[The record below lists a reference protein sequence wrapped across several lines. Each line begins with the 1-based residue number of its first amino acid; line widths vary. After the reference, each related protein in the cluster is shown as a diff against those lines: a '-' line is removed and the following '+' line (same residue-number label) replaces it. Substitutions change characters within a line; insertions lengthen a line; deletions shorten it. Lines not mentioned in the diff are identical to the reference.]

1 MNPFKIRYRSRKN
14 SFYKILPWAYVSEF
28 AEGVVVQKNGLLQ
41 RTFAF
46 RGPDLE
52 AASAIYIN
60 DMCLFLNDIVRS
72 LGDGWA
78 FCFETD
84 HFETRDYQGTVFSN
98 TAAYLI
104 DKEREFTYQSYGA
117 HFDTN
122 YYLTIVYE
130 SPIDISN
137 KITNIFFK
145 EKSIGLDTSI
155 KEAIKKLLSV
165 TDDIYALLSKKMTIV
180 PLDNDETL
188 RFLKASISRTKNP
201 IGNQSGC
208 CAPFFLDHILPD
220 EVLDI
225 GMTLKL
231 GEYFIPMITINAFP
245 SKTYPAIL
253 DALNAAQIEY
263 RWTSRFICMDKQT
276 ALSAIQKQSDK
287 YFGQRESWK
296 QTFFKMWTKEDTGR
310 VNKGA
315 VVREEETDAAQIDV
329 ETDVV
334 SLGYYTSSLM
344 VWDTSLKKAKEKLTA
359 LKSIIGA
366 AGFTCVEETFNA
378 LECFM
383 AMMPGNVYPNIRR
396 TALTSMNFAHV
407 IPLSAIW
414 PGESYN
420 AHTDR
425 LCKVAVPLMTC
436 SSNYR
441 TPFYFNL
448 NVSDV
453 GMAFIVGPIGSGKST
468 LLQLI
473 EAQFLKY
480 PEARVIILDK
490 GRSARQLTMAVGGR
504 YYEPGANRI
513 AFQPLENLDSQEEIL
528 FAAEFIEGLLI
539 MQQQKITPAI
549 SKAVYE
555 AVELVS
561 GMPKKQR
568 TLTTFRQ
575 TVNYYDEARNLDTIK
590 EALQPY
596 CLGGKYGQ
604 IFDAE
609 STDMSLDTSWL
620 MIEMGELMKLGEACV
635 TPALKY
641 IFHLIES
648 KFDGTL
654 TLLVLDEA
662 FLFFKNPIF
671 ADQFK
676 EWIKTVR
683 KLNVM
688 IVFATQEI
696 ADIINSPLCST
707 ITEECLTK
715 IFLANQEASVPVISE
730 YYRQLGLT
738 DSQIDIISH
747 AVMKKDYFYKSPKGT
762 RLFQLD
768 LGELTLA
775 LIGSQNHKMLD
786 RLEKKH
792 KEEAGYEYVKDILE
806 AKNINYRNYLEE

>member
-1 MNPFKIRYRSRKN
+1 MQPFKIRYRAKKN
-14 SFYKILPWAYVSEF
+14 SFYKILPWAYISDY

-52 AASAIYIN
+52 SAAALYIN
-60 DMCLFLNDIVRS
+60 DMCLFINDIVKS
-72 LGDGWA
+72 LGSGWA
-78 FCFETD
+78 FCFENN
-84 HFETRDYQGTVFSN
+84 HFQTRDYQGATFTN

-130 SPIDISN
+130 SPLDISN

-145 EKSIGLDTSI
+145 EKTIGLDSSI
-155 KEAIKKLLSV
+155 KEAVKKLLAV
-165 TDDIYALLSKKMTIV
+165 TDDICALLAKKMTIV

-188 RFLKASISRTKNP
+188 AYLKQSVSKSGYPVQNQNDIS
-201 IGNQSGC
+201 
-208 CAPFFLDHILPD
+208 PFFLDHVLPD
-220 EVLDI
+220 EVLDV

-231 GEYFIPMITINAFP
+231 GDYFIPMITINAFP

-253 DALNAAQIEY
+253 DALNAAHIEY

-276 ALSAIQKQSDK
+276 ALSSIQKQSDK

-296 QTFFKMWTKEDTGR
+296 QTFFKMWMKEDTGR

-315 VVREEETDAAQIDV
+315 VAREEETDAAQIDV

-407 IPLSAIW
+407 IPVSAIW
-414 PGESYN
+414 SGESYN
-420 AHTDR
+420 AHTDKI
-425 LCKVAVPLMTC
+425 CKVGVPLMTC
-436 SSNYR
+436 SSNYG

-448 NVSDV
+448 NVGDV
-453 GMAFIVGPIGSGKST
+453 GMVSVVGPIGSGKST
-468 LLQLI
+468 LLELI

-480 PEARVIILDK
+480 HGSRVIIIDK
-490 GRSARQLTMAVGGR
+490 GRSARQLTMAVGGS

-513 AFQPLENLDSQEEIL
+513 AFQPLENLDTQAERL

-549 SKAVYE
+549 SKAIYE
-555 AVELVS
+555 AVNLVA

-575 TVNYYDEARNLDTIK
+575 TVNYYDEKRNIDTVK
-590 EALQPY
+590 EALEPY

-604 IFDAE
+604 IFDAD
-609 STDMSLDTSWL
+609 STDMSLETAWL

-662 FLFFKNPIF
+662 FLFFKNHIF

-715 IFLANQEASVPVISE
+715 IFLANQEASVPVITE

-775 LIGSQNHKMLD
+775 LIGGQNHKMLD
-786 RLEKKH
+786 ELEAAH
-792 KEEAGYEYVKDILE
+792 KGETGYEYVKDILD
-806 AKNINYRNYLEE
+806 AKHIDYKNYLEE

>member
-1 MNPFKIRYRSRKN
+1 MQSFKIRYRAKKN
-14 SFYKILPWAYVSEF
+14 SFYKILPWAYISDY

-52 AASAIYIN
+52 SAAALYIN
-60 DMCLFLNDIVRS
+60 DMCLFINDIVKS
-72 LGDGWA
+72 LGTGWA
-78 FCFETD
+78 FCFENN
-84 HFETRDYQGTVFSN
+84 HFQTRDYQGASFTN

-130 SPIDISN
+130 SPLDIST

-145 EKSIGLDTSI
+145 EKTIGLDSSI
-155 KEAIKKLLSV
+155 KEAVKKLLAV
-165 TDDIYALLSKKMTIV
+165 TDDICALLAKKMTIV
-180 PLDNDETL
+180 PLDTNETL
-188 RFLKASISRTKNP
+188 TYLKQSISKSGYP
-201 IGNQSGC
+201 VQNQNDI
-208 CAPFFLDHILPD
+208 APFFLDHVLPD
-220 EVLDI
+220 EVLDV

-253 DALNAAQIEY
+253 DTLNGAHIEY

-276 ALSAIQKQSDK
+276 ALSSIQKQSDK

-315 VVREEETDAAQIDV
+315 VAREEETDAAQIDV

-359 LKSIIGA
+359 VKSIIGA

-383 AMMPGNVYPNIRR
+383 SMMPGNVYPNIRR

-407 IPLSAIW
+407 IPVSAIW
-414 PGESYN
+414 SGESYN
-420 AHTDR
+420 AHTDKV
-425 LCKVAVPLMTC
+425 CKLGVPLMTC
-436 SSNYR
+436 SSNYG

-448 NVSDV
+448 NVGDV
-453 GMAFIVGPIGSGKST
+453 GMVSVVGPIGSGKST
-468 LLQLI
+468 LLELI

-480 PEARVIILDK
+480 PGSRVIIIDK

-513 AFQPLENLDSQEEIL
+513 AFQPLENLDTQAERL

-549 SKAVYE
+549 SKAIYE
-555 AVELVS
+555 AVNLVA

-575 TVNYYDEARNLDTIK
+575 TVNYYDENRNIDTVK
-590 EALQPY
+590 EALEPY
-596 CLGGKYGQ
+596 CLGGKYGE
-604 IFDAE
+604 IFDAD
-609 STDMSLDTSWL
+609 STDMSLDTTWL

-648 KFDGTL
+648 RFDGTL

-715 IFLANQEASVPVISE
+715 IFLANQEASVPVITE

-775 LIGSQNHKMLD
+775 LIGGQDHRMLD
-786 RLEKKH
+786 ELEAAH
-792 KEEAGYEYVKDILE
+792 KGEAGYEYVKDILD
-806 AKNINYRNYLEE
+806 AKHIDYKNYLEE